1 MPIDGLIQGVP
12 DPTIP
17 ATKHGAF
24 GQYSM
29 VLQERFELSRVS
41 PTDPKSVVSAISPLE
56 HVAGDNG
63 IEPLSSVLETEVLP
77 LN

>member
-1 MPIDGLIQGVP
+1 MNLASPPELVDRNMVALCQL
-12 DPTIP
+12 T
-17 ATKHGAF
+17 A

-56 HVAGDNG
+56 HVAEDNG